1 LKGSG
6 GSLKRASIMDHTR
19 LMSLMHLKLKRIKM
33 ANINVTIVERRDN
46 IRKIAQNIGNSFVY
60 EYLNLT

>member
-1 LKGSG
+1 
-6 GSLKRASIMDHTR
+6 MDRTR

-33 ANINVTIVERRDN
+33 TKINVTIVERQDN
-46 IRKIAQNIGNSFVY
+46 IRRIAQNVGNSFVY

>member
-1 LKGSG
+1 
-6 GSLKRASIMDHTR
+6 MDHTR

-60 EYLNLT
+60 EYLNIT